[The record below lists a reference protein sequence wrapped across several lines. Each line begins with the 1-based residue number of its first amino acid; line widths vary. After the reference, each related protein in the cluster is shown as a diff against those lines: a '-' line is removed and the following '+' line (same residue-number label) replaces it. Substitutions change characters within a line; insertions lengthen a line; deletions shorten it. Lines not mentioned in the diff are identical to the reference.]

1 MHAGIPLLTTKGKEA
16 LKNPPKDLSA
26 FCRNVLVQVDGKRT
40 VEEIHAI
47 LKGME
52 RFDESC
58 KKLIENGYIE
68 VSHNCL
74 AIINSLVRQMLGPKA
89 PTLLKKIEDLHAK
102 HGDQC
107 WDHLAE
113 LDKTA
118 RMFYGEEIA
127 ENLRVNISKIVQET
141 RKQA

>member
-1 MHAGIPLLTTKGKEA
+1 MRAGIPILTPKGKEA
-16 LKNPPKDLSA
+16 LKSTPKELSV

-40 VEEIHAI
+40 IDEVHTI

-52 RFDESC
+52 RFDEFIQ
-58 KKLIENGYIE
+58 KLVEGGYID
-68 VSHNCL
+68 VSQNCMN
-74 AIINSLVRQMLGPKA
+74 IVTSLVRQMLGPKA
-89 PTLLKKIEDLHAK
+89 PTLLKKIDDMHAK
-102 HGDQC
+102 YGDQC

-127 ENLRVNISKIVQET
+127 ENLRTNISKIVQET

>member
-1 MHAGIPLLTTKGKEA
+1 MPAGIPLLTAKGKEA

-40 VEEIHAI
+40 VDEIGAI

-58 KKLIENGYIE
+58 GKLIENGYIE
-68 VSHNCL
+68 ISKNCL
-74 AIINSLVRQMLGPKA
+74 DIVNSLVRQVLGPRA
-89 PTLLKKIEDLHAK
+89 PTLLKKIEELHAK
-102 HGDQC
+102 YGDQC
-107 WDHLAE
+107 WDHLTE

-127 ENLRVNISKIVQET
+127 EDLRTNISRIIQGT
-141 RKQA
+141 RK